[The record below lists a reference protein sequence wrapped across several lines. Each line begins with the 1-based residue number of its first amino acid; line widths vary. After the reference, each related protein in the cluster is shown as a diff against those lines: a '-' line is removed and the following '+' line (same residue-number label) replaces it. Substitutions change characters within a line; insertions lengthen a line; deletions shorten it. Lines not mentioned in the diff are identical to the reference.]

1 MTRLLSKSKLT
12 AFRQCPRR
20 VWLEVH
26 KPELRE
32 DSSGSEARM
41 EAGNELGRLARQIY
55 DPQGKGETIDAQR
68 DGFSQAF
75 ERSKTVLAEAKPVFE
90 AGYTANGAL
99 AFAGCWVTANIT
111 MIALGYA
118 PFDPPPFFWLQ
129 GLTSISGFL
138 AAALV
143 LIIQNRQG
151 KLAERR
157 AQLSFHLELV
167 AERKVAKLIA
177 LVEELRRDLPS
188 VHNRKDPEAEMMA
201 SSANPREVAAALE
214 NALDVAADAVG
225 SADKKG

>member
-1 MTRLLSKSKLT
+1 MPS
-12 AFRQCPRR
+12 
-20 VWLEVH
+20 
-26 KPELRE
+26 PETPFPPKTPPVNDAVVENL
-32 DSSGSEARM
+32 DVIAALHAQSQQ
-41 EAGNELGRLARQIY
+41 EAGSHQRAVERLFATIGR
-55 DPQGKGETIDAQR
+55 P
-68 DGFSQAF
+68 
-75 ERSKTVLAEAKPVFE
+75 VLL
-90 AGYTANGAL
+90 YGAL
-99 AFAGCWVTANIT
+99 AFAGCWLTANIT